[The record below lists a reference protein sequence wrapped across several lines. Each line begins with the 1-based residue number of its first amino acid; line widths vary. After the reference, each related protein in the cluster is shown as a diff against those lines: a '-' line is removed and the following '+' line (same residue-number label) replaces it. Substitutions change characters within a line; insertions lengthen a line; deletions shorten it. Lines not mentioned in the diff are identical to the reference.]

1 MVRPDITSVVFK
13 TGRALSFVVL
23 LLLVSAAVY
32 AGVMATMN
40 WSTIGV

>member
-1 MVRPDITSVVFK
+1 MDRTDFTSVVFK

-23 LLLVSAAVY
+23 LLLVLATIY